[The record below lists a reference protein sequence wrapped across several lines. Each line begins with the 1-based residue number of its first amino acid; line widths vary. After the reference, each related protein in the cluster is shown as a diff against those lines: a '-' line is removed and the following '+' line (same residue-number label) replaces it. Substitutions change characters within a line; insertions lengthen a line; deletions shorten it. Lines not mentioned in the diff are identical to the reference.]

1 LATLREVVVMLMFFG
16 ENDFYIPALK
26 FFGSAIFLLPF
37 YVLETSIY
45 LSSTDGYNV
54 YFTVNICCGDEY

>member
-1 LATLREVVVMLMFFG
+1 MFFG